1 MLVNICNFLIYF
13 VEAVIIW
20 QYASSLFL
28 SKNQSSAP
36 SLITL
41 SVLYLSAY
49 AISLLGVNWL
59 NLISYFIINLIFL
72 FTQYQIKLYIAFF
85 HSVILT
91 SVMGISELAVYSI
104 IERFS
109 PHFFVDA
116 TNAHSIILFAVLS
129 KLTFYT
135 IIYLIIHIQKGAK
148 KAEQQ
153 YDKSV
158 FLLIFIPVTSLFV
171 LQTFVNISDSL
182 IISQNLKHMITIS
195 AFLLML
201 SNLLILGIS
210 DHNQRKNIQ
219 FTEMQLLLQKEYDS
233 ARYYKMLHTQNE
245 NQRILIHDIKKH
257 LNTIDVLNAQGEQGK
272 VSAYI
277 RQLNLSSDLKEFANL
292 CDNKVLNTI
301 LSRYMQQCFDKHIDF
316 QVDVRSGILN
326 FISDTDMSA
335 LFCNVLDNAVEAAE
349 IVPDSY
355 IELSAVKRPNTPFVV
370 ITAVNSCRKS
380 PFSPSDK
387 TLLRTHKKD
396 SAQHGFGIK
405 SIKRVVNKYHGDIQ
419 MYYND
424 ESATFHT
431 IITLRKEESL

>member
-13 VEAVIIW
+13 AEAVIIW

-28 SKNQSSAP
+28 SKKQSSAP

-41 SVLYLSAY
+41 SLLYLSAY

-72 FTQYQIKLYIAFF
+72 FTQYQIKLYITFF

-116 TNAHSIILFAVLS
+116 TNAYSIILFAVLS

-257 LNTIDVLNAQGEQGK
+257 LNTIDVLNAQGEQDK

-301 LSRYMQQCFDKHIDF
+301 LSRYMQECFDKHIDF
-316 QVDVRSGILN
+316 QVDVRSGILD

-431 IITLRKEESL
+431 IITLRNE

>member
-49 AISLLGVNWL
+49 AISLFGVNWL

-72 FTQYQIKLYIAFF
+72 FSQYQIKLYIAFF

-91 SVMGISELAVYSI
+91 CVMGISELAIYSI

-116 TNAHSIILFAVLS
+116 TNAHSIILFAALS

-148 KAEQQ
+148 KTEQQ

-158 FLLIFIPVTSLFV
+158 FLLIFIPTTSLFV

-257 LNTIDVLNAQGEQGK
+257 LNTIDVLNAQGEQDK

-301 LSRYMQQCFDKHIDF
+301 LSRYMQECFDKHIDF

-349 IVPDSY
+349 IIPNSY
-355 IELSAVKRPNTPFVV
+355 IELNAVKRPNTPFVV

-387 TLLRTHKKD
+387 TLLRTHRKD

-405 SIKRVVNKYHGDIQ
+405 SIRRVVNKYRGDIQ
-419 MYYND
+419 MYYNN

-431 IITLRKEESL
+431 IITLRNE

>member
-13 VEAVIIW
+13 AEAVIIW

-28 SKNQSSAP
+28 SKKQSSAP

-41 SVLYLSAY
+41 SLLYLSAY

-257 LNTIDVLNAQGEQGK
+257 LNTIDVLNAQGEQDK
-272 VSAYI
+272 ISAYI

-301 LSRYMQQCFDKHIDF
+301 LSRYMQQCFNKHIDF

-431 IITLRKEESL
+431 IITLRNEE

>member
-431 IITLRKEESL
+431 IITLRKEEIL

>member
-219 FTEMQLLLQKEYDS
+219 FTEMQLLLQKEYDL
-233 ARYYKMLHTQNE
+233 ARYYEMLHTQNE

-257 LNTIDVLNAQGEQGK
+257 LNTIDVLNAQGEQDK

-301 LSRYMQQCFDKHIDF
+301 LSRYMQQCFNKHIDF

-349 IVPDSY
+349 IIPNSY
-355 IELSAVKRPNTPFVV
+355 IELNAVKRPNTPFVV

-405 SIKRVVNKYHGDIQ
+405 SVRRVVNKYRGDIQ
-419 MYYND
+419 MYYNN
-424 ESATFHT
+424 ESAAFHT
-431 IITLRKEESL
+431 IITLRNEE

>member
-219 FTEMQLLLQKEYDS
+219 FTEMQLLLQKEYDL
-233 ARYYKMLHTQNE
+233 ARYYEMLHTQNE

-257 LNTIDVLNAQGEQGK
+257 LNTIDVLNAQGEQDK
-272 VSAYI
+272 ISAYI

-301 LSRYMQQCFDKHIDF
+301 LSRYMQQCFNKHIDF

-335 LFCNVLDNAVEAAE
+335 LFCNVLDNAVEATE
-349 IVPDSY
+349 IIPNSY
-355 IELSAVKRPNTPFVV
+355 IELNAVKRPNTPFVV

-405 SIKRVVNKYHGDIQ
+405 SIKRVVAKYHGEIQ

-424 ESATFHT
+424 EAAAFHT
-431 IITLRKEESL
+431 IITLRNEE

>member
-49 AISLLGVNWL
+49 AISLFGVNWL

-182 IISQNLKHMITIS
+182 IVSQNLKHMITIS
-195 AFLLML
+195 AFLLLL

-233 ARYYKMLHTQNE
+233 ARYYQMLHTQNE

-257 LNTIDVLNAQGEQGK
+257 LNTIDVLNAQGEQDK

-301 LSRYMQQCFDKHIDF
+301 LSRYMQECFDKHIDF

-349 IVPDSY
+349 IIPNSY
-355 IELSAVKRPNTPFVV
+355 IELNAVKRPNTPFVV

-405 SIKRVVNKYHGDIQ
+405 SIRRVVNKYRGDIQ
-419 MYYND
+419 MYYNN

-431 IITLRKEESL
+431 IITLRNE

>member
-1 MLVNICNFLIYF
+1 MLINICNFLIYF

-219 FTEMQLLLQKEYDS
+219 FTEMQLLLQKEYDL
-233 ARYYKMLHTQNE
+233 ARYYEMLHTQNE

-257 LNTIDVLNAQGEQGK
+257 LNTIDVLNAQGEQDK
-272 VSAYI
+272 ISAYI

-301 LSRYMQQCFDKHIDF
+301 LSRYMQQCFNKHIDF

-335 LFCNVLDNAVEAAE
+335 LFCNVLDNAVEATE
-349 IVPDSY
+349 IIPNSY
-355 IELSAVKRPNTPFVV
+355 IELNAVKRPNTPFVV

-405 SIKRVVNKYHGDIQ
+405 SIKRVVAKYHGEIQ

-424 ESATFHT
+424 EAAAFHT
-431 IITLRKEESL
+431 IITLRNEE

>member
-72 FTQYQIKLYIAFF
+72 FTQYQIKLYIALF

-116 TNAHSIILFAVLS
+116 TNAHSIVLFAVLS

-257 LNTIDVLNAQGEQGK
+257 LNTIDVLNAQGEQDK

-301 LSRYMQQCFDKHIDF
+301 LSRYMQECFDKHIDF

>member
-257 LNTIDVLNAQGEQGK
+257 LNTIDVLNAQGEQDK

-301 LSRYMQQCFDKHIDF
+301 LSRYMQECFDKHIDF
-316 QVDVRSGILN
+316 QVDVRSGILD
-326 FISDTDMSA
+326 FISDADMSA

-355 IELSAVKRPNTPFVV
+355 IELSAVKRPNTAFVV

-387 TLLRTHKKD
+387 TLLKTHKKD

>member
-135 IIYLIIHIQKGAK
+135 IIYLIIHIQKGTK

-431 IITLRKEESL
+431 IITLRKEEIL

>member
-49 AISLLGVNWL
+49 AISLFGVNWL

-182 IISQNLKHMITIS
+182 IVSQNLKHMITIS
-195 AFLLML
+195 AFLLLL

-257 LNTIDVLNAQGEQGK
+257 LNTIDVLNAQGEQDK

-301 LSRYMQQCFDKHIDF
+301 LSRYMQECFDKHIDF

-349 IVPDSY
+349 IIPNSY
-355 IELSAVKRPNTPFVV
+355 IELNAVKRPNTPFVV

-405 SIKRVVNKYHGDIQ
+405 SIRRVVNKYRGDIQ
-419 MYYND
+419 MYYNN

-431 IITLRKEESL
+431 IITLRNE

>member
-419 MYYND
+419 MYYN
-424 ESATFHT
+424 EGSATFHT
-431 IITLRKEESL
+431 IITLRNEE

>member
-210 DHNQRKNIQ
+210 DHNQRKNMQ
-219 FTEMQLLLQKEYDS
+219 FTEMQLLLQKEYDL
-233 ARYYKMLHTQNE
+233 ARYYEMLHTQNE

-257 LNTIDVLNAQGEQGK
+257 LNTIDVLNAQGEQDK
-272 VSAYI
+272 ISAYI

-316 QVDVRSGILN
+316 QVDARSGILN

-349 IVPDSY
+349 IIPNSY
-355 IELSAVKRPNTPFVV
+355 IELNAVKRPNTPFVV
-370 ITAVNSCRKS
+370 ITAINSCRKS

-419 MYYND
+419 MYYNE